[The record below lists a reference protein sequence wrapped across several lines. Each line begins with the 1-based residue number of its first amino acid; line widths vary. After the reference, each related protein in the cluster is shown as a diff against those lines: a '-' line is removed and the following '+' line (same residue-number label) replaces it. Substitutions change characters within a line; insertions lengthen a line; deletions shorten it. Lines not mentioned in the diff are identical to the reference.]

1 MNKHNKDLYFHKNK
15 IQKYFPKRKLTDDD
29 YFTICCLK
37 KNHNKHYKHKNN
49 KFHKNQ
55 STYIN
60 SLDKTQAS
68 TNGNQSKSNSFTIH
82 GDVNPNNNI
91 YINKSIKHVTIYRKV
106 NNNNNYYYINTSNRN
121 NNGYSYN
128 KFTEAWKIVNN
139 ENENTVILEIY
150 VKINHHET
158 ALFKLKRYDDLF
170 LKVKLFCE
178 INHIDETLIKP
189 IIIKALQAINSIY
202 KAMNYNLSTNDKH
215 ELFHIKDM
223 KHLCSL

>member
-1 MNKHNKDLYFHKNK
+1 MMIISQYVVLKRITTNIINIKTINLTK
-15 IQKYFPKRKLTDDD
+15 INPHIPIQANT
-29 YFTICCLK
+29 
-37 KNHNKHYKHKNN
+37 
-49 KFHKNQ
+49 
-55 STYIN
+55 N
-60 SLDKTQAS
+60 S
-68 TNGNQSKSNSFTIH
+68 NQSKSNSFTIH

-91 YINKSIKHVTIYRKV
+91 YINKSTKHVTIYRKV
-106 NNNNNYYYINTSNRN
+106 NNNYYYTSTSNKN

-202 KAMNYNLSTNDKH
+202 KAMNYNLSTDDKH

>member
-1 MNKHNKDLYFHKNK
+1 MNKHNKHLHFHKNK
-15 IQKYFPKRKLTDDD
+15 IPTYFPKRKLTDDD

-37 KNHNKHYKHKNN
+37 KTHNKHYKHKNST
-49 KFHKNQ
+49 Q
-55 STYIN
+55 S
-60 SLDKTQAS
+60 Q
-68 TNGNQSKSNSFTIH
+68 SNSFTMH
-82 GDVNPNNNI
+82 DDVNPNNN
-91 YINKSIKHVTIYRKV
+91 
-106 NNNNNYYYINTSNRN
+106 YYYTSISNKN

-170 LKVKLFCE
+170 LTVKLFCE

-202 KAMNYNLSTNDKH
+202 KAMNYNLSIDDKH